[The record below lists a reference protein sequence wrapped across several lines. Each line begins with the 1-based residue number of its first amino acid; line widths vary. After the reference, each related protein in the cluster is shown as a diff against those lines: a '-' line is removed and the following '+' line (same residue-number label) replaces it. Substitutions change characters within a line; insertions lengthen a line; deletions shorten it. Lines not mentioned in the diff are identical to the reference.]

1 MIEFEEFPKSRE
13 LLFSYN
19 QVLELSGLI
28 TGNNLYRTTRN
39 GIIYKD
45 PRAKTFQE
53 EIEWLLDPLS
63 DEIRSK
69 VHCYEIELVFI
80 SNWFFKNGKIRKI
93 DLTNMMK
100 IVEDAIAKRL
110 EVDDSLCV
118 RSDIR
123 KGIPKNKM
131 ENDSLNIILKINFYG
146 KFE

>member
-1 MIEFEEFPKSRE
+1 MIEFEEFPKSKE
-13 LLFSYN
+13 LLFSYK

-45 PRAKTFQE
+45 SRAKTFQE